1 MSRPRRWGPPLAAA
15 IGQGRAAVTSPPMGT
30 AVLIDDVAVCLQIA
44 LEEAPEDPTAVALP
58 FTCVPAGGLRVQ
70 VELPV
75 TASAPA

>member
-1 MSRPRRWGPPLAAA
+1 
-15 IGQGRAAVTSPPMGT
+15 MGT

-44 LEEAPEDPTAVALP
+44 LEEAPEDPTAVVLP